1 MNESRRGLLQSLLAV
16 PAVAAVGLSAPKVV
30 DSATSG
36 KTLLVF
42 KMTKPAT
49 QAAVQNCSD
58 NIRSALDGHGFHDI
72 RAIVLPEY
80 LDMTVVQTIPEGAE
94 KCSDLERSM

>member
-1 MNESRRGLLQSLLAV
+1 MNESRRNILQSLLAA
-16 PAVAAVGLSAPKVV
+16 PAAAAVGLSAPKVV
-30 DSATSG
+30 ENAAGG

-42 KMTKPAT
+42 RLTKPASHK
-49 QAAVQNCSD
+49 AVQTCSD

-80 LDMTVVQTIPEGAE
+80 LDMTVVHHVPEGAE
-94 KCSDLERSM
+94 KCSDLERSR